1 MEAVH
6 EVGVKTMLAICHDN
20 GFSHVAWAV
29 CDQCSLDRRVAAV
42 HWGGFRQRFV
52 VGADWDG
59 STEDGYWL

>member
-1 MEAVH
+1 
-6 EVGVKTMLAICHDN
+6 MLAICHDN